1 MSESGRHG
9 PELPDGL
16 VEESHDLLH
25 GMAGTDSIIPSTSPG
40 VDDMT
45 LGTVILNRSDEDVH
59 IESFEIAES
68 AGPTVTP
75 ELVIRTPR
83 RIDLVAGEG
92 RWPPTPQ
99 WEPEAQ
105 HPFAPFDPP
114 AGADSA
120 RWGAMILMH
129 VDFEARF
136 GYVKGYWIRG
146 TQGGEEFEDFSDTFT
161 GFCVGTDTS
170 EAECYEFINQHSFTE
185 QHPIGATTGLPP

>member
-16 VEESHDLLH
+16 AEESHDLLH

-68 AGPTVTP
+68 AGLTVTP

-105 HPFAPFDPP
+105 HPFAPFDSP

-136 GYVKGYWIRG
+136 GYVKGYWIRARRAAR
-146 TQGGEEFEDFSDTFT
+146 SSR
-161 GFCVGTDTS
+161 TS
-170 EAECYEFINQHSFTE
+170 PTRSPGSASGPTRAKRS
-185 QHPIGATTGLPP
+185 ATSSSTSTRSPSST